1 MKPVIILIMLL
12 ACSLVFSTVSA
23 NSLSFAQISAKP
35 TQLPLP
41 KASLPVNP
49 QASQNATV
57 AKLHTVKITSPA
69 KGQQVPAAK
78 DLTVSGITTDGA
90 SHCQVSVIVNS
101 VKPYQPATG
110 AGPRGPADYSKWN
123 FVPTSKYTTIKL
135 GPNNKITA
143 KYSCSNPKG
152 ISFYSVTVTGVGAP
166 TTPSVNATSTNNAP
180 ILRNTVA
187 NNVVSTRGISA
198 TSASNATGTNNAA
211 LLAKGNTG
219 AAHYVGS
226 HAPAGSISAVAN
238 GVHCQIPKAIGTSAN
253 NATSKN
259 NVPSLRN
266 IIFNNTIIRSGING
280 TSAN

>member
-1 MKPVIILIMLL
+1 M
-12 ACSLVFSTVSA
+12 
-23 NSLSFAQISAKP
+23 
-35 TQLPLP
+35 P

-69 KGQQVPAAK
+69 KGQQIPAAK
-78 DLTVSGITTDGA
+78 NLTVSGITTDGA
-90 SHCQVSVIVNS
+90 SHCQVSVIVNG

-123 FVPTSKYTTIKL
+123 FVLTSKYTTIKL

-198 TSASNATGTNNAA
+198 TSASDATGTNNAA
-211 LLAKGNTG
+211 LLANGNTG
-219 AAHYVGS
+219 AAHNVGFM
-226 HAPAGSISAVAN
+226 HPLEVFLQWLKVDPLEVFLQWLKVDPLEVFLQWLKVDPLEVFLQWLMVYIVN
-238 GVHCQIPKAIGTSAN
+238 YLKP
-253 NATSKN
+253 
-259 NVPSLRN
+259 
-266 IIFNNTIIRSGING
+266 
-280 TSAN
+280 